1 MVIGLGAAPQF
12 INSETSLSFSSSL
25 CKAIIPLNQISSD
38 WLLLAKRLVGT
49 AGGGLKDW
57 MFLIFN
63 PEFFYFCLH
72 QKGPRV
78 EETAQK

>member
-25 CKAIIPLNQISSD
+25 CKATIPLNQIMAAPCKKTGWYSRSS
-38 WLLLAKRLVGT
+38 
-49 AGGGLKDW
+49 GLKHW

-63 PEFFYFCLH
+63 PEFFFCLH